1 MSGRRVTGAP
11 LRHEPRDR
19 VEEPPAHD
27 ARETDMGRTTP
38 SRAAAAGAAL
48 VVGLSGLAA
57 CGDSAGPEAG
67 AVTTEDLQGLEEQVG
82 ALEERLGVLEEG
94 SATSAGA
101 ADSAAGSATDNASG
115 GGAAL
120 PAGQESPLF
129 TDPASLVGQQV
140 TVSAAVMEVLPTA
153 QAGAAFTIGGQGED
167 EAIPVISVDG
177 ATQVQ
182 VDDVVQVSGT
192 VVQVDQQQFQQ
203 DFGVAADE
211 LFSDAEA
218 FFTDN
223 AGDVALDAGQVQVL
237 QEQAA
242 QR

>member
-1 MSGRRVTGAP
+1 MSRTRRT
-11 LRHEPRDR
+11 
-19 VEEPPAHD
+19 
-27 ARETDMGRTTP
+27 
-38 SRAAAAGAAL
+38 RAAAGGAAL
-48 VVGLSGLAA
+48 VVGLVGLAA
-57 CGDSAGPEAG
+57 CGGSAGPEAG

-94 SATSAGA
+94 PAPAGDA

-120 PAGQESPLF
+120 PAGRESPLF

-153 QAGAAFTIGGQGED
+153 QTGAAFTIGGQGED
-167 EAIPVISVDG
+167 EAVAVISTGG

-192 VVQVDQQQFQQ
+192 VVQVDQQRFRQ

-211 LFSDAEA
+211 LFSDADA
-218 FFTDN
+218 LFDDN
-223 AGDVALDAGQVQVL
+223 AGDVALDASQVQVL

>member
-1 MSGRRVTGAP
+1 
-11 LRHEPRDR
+11 
-19 VEEPPAHD
+19 
-27 ARETDMGRTTP
+27 MGRTTR

-48 VVGLSGLAA
+48 VVGLLGLAA
-57 CGDSAGPEAG
+57 CGGSAGPEAG
-67 AVTTEDLQGLEEQVG
+67 AVTTEDLQGLEEQAG
-82 ALEERLGVLEEG
+82 ALEERLGALEEG
-94 SATSAGA
+94 SAPG
-101 ADSAAGSATDNASG
+101 SAADNASG

-120 PAGQESPLF
+120 SAGQESPLF

-140 TVSAAVMEVLPTA
+140 TVSAAVMQVLSTA
-153 QAGAAFTIGGQGED
+153 KTGAAFTIGGQGED
-167 EAIPVISVDG
+167 EAIPVMPVDG

-211 LFSDAEA
+211 LFSDADA

-223 AGDVALDAGQVQVL
+223 AGDVAIDAGQVQVL

>member
-1 MSGRRVTGAP
+1 MS
-11 LRHEPRDR
+11 
-19 VEEPPAHD
+19 
-27 ARETDMGRTTP
+27 RTTRT
-38 SRAAAAGAAL
+38 RAAAGGAAL
-48 VVGLSGLAA
+48 VAGLLGLAA
-57 CGDSAGPEAG
+57 CGGSAGPEGG
-67 AVTTEDLQGLEEQVG
+67 AVTTEDLQGLKEQVG

-94 SATSAGA
+94 SAPAGA

-120 PAGQESPLF
+120 PAGQASPLF

-153 QAGAAFTIGGQGED
+153 QTGAAFTIGGQGED
-167 EAIPVISVDG
+167 EAVAVISAGG

-192 VVQVDQQQFQQ
+192 VVQVDQQRFQQ

-218 FFTDN
+218 FFVDN
-223 AGDVALDAGQVQVL
+223 AGDVAIDASQVQVL